1 LNRTIRLLVAVCGG
15 LGLIAATS
23 RSSAEETTKPAAEYK
38 AGVATAKITPTEMMW
53 LSGYAG
59 RTKPAEG
66 VEIDLFAKALAIEDR
81 AGSRVVIV
89 TTDLIGIPRRMREAI
104 EKGVQERYK
113 LAPESLLLNAS
124 HTHCGPELLTSEPSE
139 FDFDAA
145 RVAQGR
151 QYMARL
157 TEQLVSIV
165 GEAIEKRADAQ
176 LIYSHARA
184 GFAMNR
190 RLPTKTGVENSPY
203 PEGPVDQD
211 VPVLQVKDARGT
223 LKAVLFGYACHNTT
237 LGYQKFSGDYAGF
250 AQQAIEELHPGVT
263 ALFLMGCG
271 GDQNPYPRGEVS
283 LCKHHG
289 RTLALAVETA
299 LQTKHVR
306 PVGGPLRVGLETA
319 VLQFSP
325 APPKED
331 LQKLKDSKDRY
342 DRRRGEVLL
351 NELETLGKINLE
363 YPYPVQVLRLG
374 NDITLV
380 ALAGET
386 VVDYSLRLKKELKG
400 PAEVWVAGYSNDV
413 FGYVPSRRVL
423 EEGGYEGVGAMRYTV
438 HPGPFEAS
446 VEERIIDSVHRLV
459 KQTAAAAK

>member
-1 LNRTIRLLVAVCGG
+1 MSFTRLFGMVCGG
-15 LGLIAATS
+15 LIALSVAS
-23 RSSAEETTKPAAEYK
+23 LALAQETTKPTTPYK
-38 AGVATAKITPTEMMW
+38 VGVASVKITPTEMMW
-53 LSGYAG
+53 LTGYAG
-59 RTKPAEG
+59 RTKPADD
-66 VEIDLFAKALAIEDR
+66 VEIDLFAKALAIEDQNG
-81 AGSRVVIV
+81 AQVVLV

-104 EKGVQERYK
+104 ETSVREKYK
-113 LAPESLLLNAS
+113 LQPEALLLNAS
-124 HTHCGPELLTSEPSE
+124 HTHCGPELLTSEINE
-139 FDFDAA
+139 YGLDAA

-157 TEQLVSIV
+157 KEQLVNLI
-165 GEAIEKRADAQ
+165 GEAIEKKADAN

-203 PEGPVDQD
+203 PDGPVDQD
-211 VPVLQVKDARGT
+211 VPVLQVKDKDGK

-271 GDQNPYPRGEVS
+271 GDQNPYPRGEIA
-283 LCKHHG
+283 LCRHHG

-299 LQTKHVR
+299 LQTKHFRVVTGPVR
-306 PVGGPLRVGLETA
+306 TGLEKVA
-319 VLQFSP
+319 LQFVP
-325 APPKED
+325 APPREE
-331 LQKLKDSKDRY
+331 LLKLKDSKDRY
-342 DRRRGEVLL
+342 DRRRGEFLL
-351 NELETLGKINLE
+351 NELETQGTINLE
-363 YPYPVQVLRLG
+363 YPYTVQVMRLG
-374 NDITLV
+374 DDITLV

-400 PAEVWVAGYSNDV
+400 SAEVWVAGYSNDV

-423 EEGGYEGVGAMRYTV
+423 EEGGYEGVGAMRYTI
-438 HPGPFEAS
+438 HPGPFEPS
-446 VEERIIDSVHRLV
+446 VEERIITSVHRLV
-459 KQTAAAAK
+459 KQTTAHSK